1 MLNSRQKKILSK
13 FSSKEKVPFS
23 VWQELNDI
31 NESDSLEGD
40 IEKYY
45 KEEYGTENTSDLRYM
60 RKANRAEKKNKSD
73 N

>member
-1 MLNSRQKKILSK
+1 MLNSRQKKILSR
-13 FSSKEKVPFS
+13 FSSKEEMPFS